1 MEDIFKTESRLQYK
15 LLEASKKYERKI
27 IREILDYFGIT
38 LKIYSVP
45 MNING
50 YETLLSGAIRA
61 IEKYKDE
68 NIAKLNGANDLVRKY
83 NLFPRDI
90 FTDPEDTK
98 LSILEY
104 DYYVRPRTKTQYA
117 KEEAEAKAG
126 INGKIPMDAE

>member
-1 MEDIFKTESRLQYK
+1 MEDIFETESRLHYK

-27 IREILDYFGIT
+27 IREIIDYFGIT
-38 LKIYSVP
+38 LKAYSVT
-45 MNING
+45 MNNKNT
-50 YETLLSGAIRA
+50 EHLLSIAIRA
-61 IEKYKDE
+61 IEEHKEE
-68 NIAKLNGANDLVRKY
+68 NIAKLKGANDLVRKY

-126 INGKIPMDAE
+126 VNGKIPMDAV